1 MKIYIDFDG
10 TLFNTDKYKEDII
23 NILNDYGIDKM
34 IFEEVKKIFYINN
47 KVFDIIDVVDY
58 FIDKYNIDNSLKD
71 KINGLLNNSYIYS
84 DVIENLKILLDM
96 GYELYLLT
104 YGHQNYQRKKINSS
118 NIFDYF
124 KDIIITEKDKSKLDI
139 DYENSIFIDNNP
151 IEIKRFHNSNAK
163 KIIRIIRENEKYS
176 KEVCNV
182 LNVIECNSFY
192 HIVEILR
199 GDFIN
204 E

>member
-10 TLFNTDKYKEDII
+10 TLFNTDKYIEDVI
-23 NILNDYGIDKM
+23 NILNNYGIDKKL
-34 IFEEVKKIFYINN
+34 FEEVKKNFYINN
-47 KVFDIIDVVDY
+47 KVFDITNILDY
-58 FIDKYNIDNSLKD
+58 FIDKYNIDNDLKY
-71 KINGLLNNSYIYS
+71 KISSLLNNSYIYP
-84 DVIENLKILLDM
+84 DVIENLKILIDM

-104 YGHQNYQRKKINSS
+104 YGYKNYQRKKINSS
-118 NIFDYF
+118 NISNFF
-124 KDIIITEKDKSKLDI
+124 KNIIITEKDKSKLDI

-151 IEIKRFHNSNAK
+151 IEIERFHNSNAK

-176 KEVCNV
+176 KDICNV